1 MSDDVEPA
9 EIRSNS
15 SVAQQRAALMRMCA
29 YATQFELEVALQS
42 CEPLPAIHD
51 VRAPQSGLVMLRGR
65 VGGAGQSFNVGEAA
79 VTRAVVLLEGGAQG
93 FAYIMGRSGVRARLA
108 AVVDA
113 LGQDEAYRAI
123 LEERL
128 ARPVRARLERKARQA
143 AEIAAA
149 TKVDFFTLVRGED
162 GA

>member
-1 MSDDVEPA
+1 MC
-9 EIRSNS
+9 IRD
-15 SVAQQRAALMRMCA
+15 R
-29 YATQFELEVALQS
+29 
-42 CEPLPAIHD
+42 
-51 VRAPQSGLVMLRGR
+51 
-65 VGGAGQSFNVGEAA
+65 
-79 VTRAVVLLEGGAQG
+79 LEGGAQG